1 MLLTPDV
8 RASLPVAFLHQL
20 QLAFAQSLF
29 WIFLLMFIFAII
41 GVTTMFLLPGGRADK
56 YSYKSQQ
63 AATDSTN
70 EESPEVVAAPSMID
84 SLS

>member
-1 MLLTPDV
+1 
-8 RASLPVAFLHQL
+8 
-20 QLAFAQSLF
+20 
-29 WIFLLMFIFAII
+29 MFIFAII

-70 EESPEVVAAPSMID
+70 EESPAVVAAPSLID
-84 SLS
+84 TLS